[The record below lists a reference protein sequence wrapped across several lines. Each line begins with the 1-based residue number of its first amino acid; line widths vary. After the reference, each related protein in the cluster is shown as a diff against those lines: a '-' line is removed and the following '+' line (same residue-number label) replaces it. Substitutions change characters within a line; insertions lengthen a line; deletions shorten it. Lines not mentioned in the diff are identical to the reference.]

1 MQFRFTKFA
10 SVLIASGIISLPVT
24 ASANDSSELE
34 ELRGLV
40 QELSQQVKVLQ
51 RKGELNDEEVAAAK
65 KEAPVVSAS
74 ERGFSIK
81 SADGNNEL
89 RFRGQIQTDARFYP
103 GRDGYSSGNNTAGL
117 SASPNS
123 PAVRAQDTTLL
134 KQFRPILQGTVAGKY
149 DFLFTPDFG
158 GGKVVVQDAYVDA
171 RFTPWAQVK
180 VGKQKTPFGLE
191 RLQGDA
197 DGKFIERGLPNNLV
211 PNRDIGVQLHGLVA
225 DNTVDYALGVFNGVI
240 DGNSSDSFT
249 SSDTDNNID
258 KELVARVF
266 VTPFKNDPG
275 LLQNFGVGIA
285 ATYSDFDGSPRGVNS
300 TTAQSATESNL
311 PSFRTNLGQL
321 SFFKYRTA
329 SAGNANGAYADGE
342 RLRWSPQF
350 YYYTGPFGLFGEY
363 VRVDQDVSIVPSV
376 AGSTKR
382 SDRLKNDAWQIVA
395 SWVLTGEDA
404 GFTNPIPKQPFNL
417 TNGTGIGA
425 WELVARYGEINIDN
439 KAFSPFGGG
448 SAANQQARSYA
459 DSKVSAK
466 QASAWAAG
474 INWYLNR
481 NLKLAL
487 DYEETRFDGGW
498 VNAANFVEDRPTEKV
513 VSSRLQIAF

>member
-65 KEAPVVSAS
+65 KDAPVVSAS

-103 GRDGYSSGNNTAGL
+103 GHDGFSSGNGSTA
-117 SASPNS
+117 S
-123 PAVRAQDTTLL
+123 PAVSAPDTALL
-134 KQFRPILQGTVAGKY
+134 KQFRPILQGTVGGKY
-149 DFLFTPDFG
+149 DFLLTPDFG

-211 PNRDIGVQLHGLVA
+211 PNRDIGVQLHGLIA
-225 DNTVDYALGVFNGVI
+225 DNTVDYAVGVFNGVI

-266 VTPFKNDPG
+266 ATPFKNDPG
-275 LLQNFGVGIA
+275 LLQNLGVGLA
-285 ATYSDFDGSPRGVNS
+285 ATYSDFRGSGLGVNA
-300 TTAQSATESNL
+300 TTAQSASESNL
-311 PSFRTNLGQL
+311 PSFRSNLGQL

-329 SAGNANGAYADGE
+329 AAGATTTTGTFADGE

-363 VRVDQDVSIVPSV
+363 VAVDQDVSKIN
-376 AGSTKR
+376 AGAKR
-382 SDRLKNDAWQIVA
+382 SDKLKNDAWQIVA

-404 GFTNPIPKQPFNL
+404 GYTNPIPKQPFNL
-417 TNGTGIGA
+417 SNGTGIGA
-425 WELVARYGEINIDN
+425 WELVARYGEINVDN
-439 KAFSPFGGG
+439 KAFKPFGTGT
-448 SAANQQARSYA
+448 AAAQLARSYA
-459 DSKVSAK
+459 DPRASAK

-487 DYEETRFDGGW
+487 DYEETHFDGGW
-498 VNAANFVEDRPTEKV
+498 TNAAGTSFEDRPTEKV
-513 VSSRLQIAF
+513 ISSRLQIAF

>member
-24 ASANDSSELE
+24 ASANDSTELE

-51 RKGELNDEEVAAAK
+51 RKGELNDEEATAAK

-89 RFRGQIQTDARFYP
+89 RLRGQIQTDARFYP
-103 GRDGYSSGNNTAGL
+103 GHDGYSSGNGVNSVTNPNVNAPDTA
-117 SASPNS
+117 
-123 PAVRAQDTTLL
+123 LL

-171 RFTPWAQVK
+171 RFTPWAQIK
-180 VGKQKTPFGLE
+180 IGKQKTPFGLE

-211 PNRDIGVQLHGLVA
+211 PNRDIGVQLHGLIA
-225 DNTVDYALGVFNGVI
+225 DNTIDYALGVFNGVI

-249 SSDTDNNID
+249 NSDTDNNID
-258 KELVARVF
+258 KEYVARVF
-266 VTPFKNDPG
+266 ATPFKNDPG
-275 LLQNFGVGIA
+275 LLQNLGVGLA
-285 ATYSDFDGSPRGVNS
+285 ATYSDFRGSTFTPGS
-300 TTAQSATESNL
+300 TTAQTTSDSNL
-311 PSFRTNLGQL
+311 PSYRSNLGQL
-321 SFFKYRTA
+321 SFFKYRA
-329 SAGNANGAYADGE
+329 PAVVGGVQNGGTYADGE

-363 VRVDQDVSIVPSV
+363 VAVDQDVSKLNGTV
-376 AGSTKR
+376 TR
-382 SDRLKNDAWQIVA
+382 SDKLKNDAWQIVA

-404 GFTNPIPKQPFNL
+404 GFTNPIPKPPFDL
-417 TNGTGIGA
+417 ATGAGIGA

-439 KAFSPFGGG
+439 KAFKPFGTGT
-448 SAANQQARSYA
+448 AAVQLGRSYA
-459 DSKVSAK
+459 DPRASVK
-466 QASAWAAG
+466 QATAWAAG

-498 VNAANFVEDRPTEKV
+498 TNAAGTSFEDRPTEKV

>member
-24 ASANDSSELE
+24 ASANDSTELE

-51 RKGELNDEEVAAAK
+51 RKGELNDEEAAAAK

-89 RFRGQIQTDARFYP
+89 RLRGQIQTDARFYP
-103 GRDGYSSGNNTAGL
+103 GHDGYSSGNGSTA
-117 SASPNS
+117 S
-123 PAVRAQDTTLL
+123 PAVSAPDTALL

-149 DFLFTPDFG
+149 DFLLTPDFG

-211 PNRDIGVQLHGLVA
+211 PNRDIGIQLHGLLA
-225 DNTVDYALGVFNGVI
+225 ENTIDYAVGVFNGVI

-249 SSDTDNNID
+249 NSDTDNNID

-266 VTPFKNDPG
+266 ATPFKNDPG
-275 LLQNFGVGIA
+275 LLQNLGVGLA
-285 ATYSDFDGSPRGVNS
+285 ATYSDFRGSGLGVNA
-300 TTAQSATESNL
+300 TTAQSASESNL
-311 PSFRTNLGQL
+311 PSFRSNLGQL

-329 SAGNANGAYADGE
+329 AAGATTTTGTFADGE

-363 VRVDQDVSIVPSV
+363 VAVDQDVSKLN
-376 AGSTKR
+376 AGVKR
-382 SDRLKNDAWQIVA
+382 SDRLNNDAWQIVA

-404 GFTNPIPKQPFNL
+404 GYTNPIPKRPFDL
-417 TNGTGIGA
+417 ATGAGIGA

-439 KAFSPFGGG
+439 KAFKPFGTGT
-448 SAANQQARSYA
+448 AAAQLARSYA
-459 DSKVSAK
+459 DPRASAK

-498 VNAANFVEDRPTEKV
+498 TNAAGTSFEDRPTEKV